1 MAETYY
7 FVKDLINDLE
17 RGRIRIP
24 SFQRGFVWD
33 PERVSYF
40 IDSIYKGFPFGSILL
55 WRTRNPLRTEKN
67 LGPYKLPNND
77 PEYPIDY
84 VLDGQQRIT
93 SIFGIFQNSLIA
105 EENQETNWTNLFF
118 ELNSKE
124 SVPFLHLEDPDKYDS
139 NRFFPLKYVFDSPR
153 YRQITRTLNE
163 ELAKQIDNLVDRF
176 TQATIPIE
184 RFETEERK
192 YVATV
197 FERINRQKVDLG
209 TFDLLSVWNWS
220 EEFDLQEKFQ
230 EISEE
235 LEQFGFKDIDDDLL
249 LKCCSAVI
257 MNSSKPEAFMDLPGS
272 EVRQKFDEIRTGI
285 FRAIDFLKTDLNVF
299 SLKLLPMENIL
310 VVLTAFFA
318 SPQKQPH
325 PIPQEQH
332 QTLMKWFWRSCF
344 SQRYARGGAKITDI
358 DLQEVQKLKNGISST
373 LGDINLS
380 IDSNYFVK
388 NCFNMSSIATKTF
401 ILLLAQSK
409 PLNFIQGTKIS
420 LENVLSQ
427 GNRKEFHHIF
437 PKAYLKSLDDRYR
450 DEQINCLANFSILSR
465 TENNKIKDKPPSK
478 YVAEMPKNDNV
489 IANILA
495 THFCFLDMFKD
506 DYKSFI
512 KSRSELLVKKAEK
525 LLQ

>member
-7 FVKDLINDLE
+7 FIKDLINDLE

-24 SFQRGFVWD
+24 SFQRGFVWN
-33 PERVSYF
+33 PEQVSYF

-55 WRTRNPLRTEKN
+55 WRTRNPLRTERN

-93 SIFGIFQNSLIA
+93 SIFGIFQNSLVA

-124 SVPFLHLEDPDKYDS
+124 SVPFKYMDDPENYDS
-139 NRFFPLKYVFDSPR
+139 NKFFPLKYVFDSPR
-153 YRQITRTLNE
+153 YRQITRGLEE
-163 ELAKQIDNLVDRF
+163 ELAKQIDELVDRF
-176 TQATIPIE
+176 TKSRIPLE

-197 FERINRQKVDLG
+197 FERINRQKVDLD

-220 EEFDLQEKFQ
+220 EDFDLQEKFR

-235 LEQFGFKDIDDDLL
+235 LEPYGFKNIGSELL

-257 MNSSKPEAFMDLPGS
+257 MDSSKPEAFIELPGS
-272 EVRQKFDEIRTGI
+272 EVREKFDEIRNGI
-285 FRAIDFLKTDLNVF
+285 FRAIDFLKVELNIF
-299 SLKLLPMENIL
+299 SLKLLPMENML
-310 VVLTAFFA
+310 VVLTSFFA
-318 SPQKQPH
+318 APQKQP
-325 PIPQEQH
+325 PPVPQEQY
-332 QTLMKWFWRSCF
+332 QTLKKWFWRSCL
-344 SQRYARGGAKITDI
+344 SQRYARGGSKSTDI
-358 DLQEVQKLKNGISST
+358 DIEEVKKLKNGHHNT
-373 LGDINLS
+373 LSDINLS
-380 IDSNYFVK
+380 IDTDYFLK
-388 NCFNMSSIATKTF
+388 NSFNMGAIATKTF
-401 ILLLAQSK
+401 VLLLAQNN

-420 LENVLSQ
+420 LEHVLCQ

-437 PKAYLKSLDDRYR
+437 PKAYLKSFGDKYK

-465 TENNKIKDKPPSK
+465 TDNNKIKDQPPSK
-478 YVAEMPKNDNV
+478 YRSEMPVDNQEL
-489 IANILA
+489 AKILA
-495 THFCFLDMFKD
+495 THFCCDDMFKD
-506 DYKSFI
+506 DYDSFL
-512 KSRSELLVKKAEK
+512 KSRAALLLARAEELS
-525 LLQ
+525 Q

>member
-7 FVKDLINDLE
+7 FVKNLINDLE

-24 SFQRGFVWD
+24 SFQRSFVWN
-33 PERVSYF
+33 PEQVSYF

-55 WRTRNPLRTEKN
+55 WRTRNALRTERN

-84 VLDGQQRIT
+84 VLDGQQRMT
-93 SIFGIFQNSLIA
+93 SIFGIFQTSLTA
-105 EENQETNWTNLFF
+105 EENQDTNWTNLFF

-124 SVPFLHLEDPDKYDS
+124 SVPFKYLDDSDNYDS
-139 NRFFPLKYVFDSPR
+139 KRFFPLKYVFDSPR
-153 YRQITRTLNE
+153 YRQITRGLEE
-163 ELAKQIDNLVDRF
+163 ELAKQIDDLVDRF
-176 TQATIPIE
+176 TKATIPVE

-197 FERINRQKVDLG
+197 FERINRQKVDLD

-220 EEFDLQEKFQ
+220 EDFDLQEKFR

-235 LEQFGFKDIDDDLL
+235 LEPFGFKDIGSELL

-257 MNSSKPEAFMDLPGS
+257 MDSSKPEVFIELPSS

-285 FRAIDFLKTDLNVF
+285 REAIDFLKMELNIF

-318 SPQKQPH
+318 SPQRQPS
-325 PIPQEQH
+325 PVPQEQY
-332 QTLMKWFWRSCF
+332 QILKKWFWRSCF
-344 SQRYARGGAKITDI
+344 SQRYARGGAKSTDI
-358 DLQEVQKLKNGISST
+358 DIEEVKKLKNGMPNT
-373 LGDINLS
+373 LGDISLPV
-380 IDSNYFVK
+380 DTDYFLK
-388 NCFNMSSIATKTF
+388 NSLNMGSIATKTF
-401 ILLLAQSK
+401 ILLLAQNK
-409 PLNFIQGTKIS
+409 PLNFIQGTNIS

-437 PKAYLKSLDDRYR
+437 PKAYLKSLGDKYK

-465 TENNKIKDKPPSK
+465 TDNNKIKDQPPSK
-478 YVAEMPKNDNV
+478 YRSKMPRDNQDLEK
-489 IANILA
+489 ILA
-495 THFCFLDMFKD
+495 THFCSTEMFND
-506 DYKSFI
+506 DYDSFLN
-512 KSRSELLVKKAEK
+512 SRSKVLLERAKK
-525 LLQ
+525 LL